1 MIAWRIYYD
10 DGSSFD
16 STMGSPEDAPSYGIL
31 TIVYPDKDVG
41 RIVMSGWDWYFYHDE
56 EKNWWGADVHG
67 LLDQLCHN
75 LPVRAVK
82 QGRNA
87 PNDVWKKAVADA
99 TNDPDFPTKNAKSR
113 RDKPVPA
120 GGVVS

>member
-16 STMGSPEDAPSYGIL
+16 SSMGSEEDAPSYGIL
-31 TIVYPDKDVG
+31 CIVYPNEDFG

-56 EKNWWGADVHG
+56 EKNWWGADIHG
-67 LLDQLCHN
+67 LCDQLCHN
-75 LPVRAVK
+75 KPVRAVK

-87 PNDVWKKAVADA
+87 PDKIWKA
-99 TNDPDFPTKNAKSR
+99 TIATATSDPDFPAKNAKSR
-113 RDKPVPA
+113 RDKPTPA
-120 GGVVS
+120 GGIA